1 MDFGHFSVGLE
12 ENAGHFKIKMAR
24 LKDVYQDFNIRPL
37 KLRLSVTNINHSLTI
52 HLLQNLLFF
61 VNISLY
67 VKNKGRRRLL

>member
-37 KLRLSVTNINHSLTI
+37 KLRLSVTNIN
-52 HLLQNLLFF
+52 Q
-61 VNISLY
+61 
-67 VKNKGRRRLL
+67 